1 MLYLEF
7 WKSKQGI
14 WFFDIHR
21 LVFFTPLYVQIFKM
35 QKYPTIATDYLGHI
49 VGFCQK
55 TTRKSN
61 FYEKNSI
68 IHKAILWQSEYLHI
82 YLCHFLSVCEHISPG
97 LNRLLWLHLDLKLSM
112 SYFAVLFFFQRKK
125 VPPFISKYCSHCH
138 ILPLTGKN
146 QSQKCF
152 PQILKEHVPNVRL
165 VALGSKDKLHRGFCY
180 RYLETC
186 DSLTKSFTFNLNFLF
201 ST

>member
-1 MLYLEF
+1 MLV
-7 WKSKQGI
+7 S
-14 WFFDIHR
+14 
-21 LVFFTPLYVQIFKM
+21 V
-35 QKYPTIATDYLGHI
+35 
-49 VGFCQK
+49 QK
-55 TTRKSN
+55 TTINSN
-61 FYEKNSI
+61 FYEKIQSSTKLYCGSRSTYIFIYVTFCQSVSI
-68 IHKAILWQSEYLHI
+68 SLQVWIDFCGYIWIWNFQSHIL
-82 YLCHFLSVCEHISPG
+82 
-97 LNRLLWLHLDLKLSM
+97 
-112 SYFAVLFFFQRKK
+112 LFCFFPKKK

-146 QSQKCF
+146 LSQKCF
-152 PQILKEHVPNVRL
+152 PQILKKHVPNVRL